1 MKKRRSRSFFPLAVG
16 VVLFVLQ
23 TPFGGWATQQPVEPP
38 AVKTQ
43 PPVSR
48 GIVYDDY
55 DFNSAYYNT
64 CFPQLDMAAQTLHE
78 NPSAI
83 CLIEGYRDRSEK
95 SWVSKRRSENAKTY
109 LVSSKGFDSRRIL
122 TQDRGFEKRPEGLAG
137 PPRSFHS
144 GRISKNGGIV
154 ISVYLPRD
162 MSTNKLSNL
171 PVVYSGYRKK
181 SARYDSCS
189 PHLDM
194 AKLELTNDPNLIC
207 IIEGHRDPGESRSLS
222 KKRSE
227 NAHSI
232 LSMLSNENVRIRSI
246 DAGVDKKI
254 WLALSGSRPRPFLGH
269 TNRFIAIGLFYPVS
283 IKGFQ

>member
-1 MKKRRSRSFFPLAVG
+1 MKKRRSRSCFLLAVG

-43 PPVSR
+43 TPVSR

-55 DFNSAYYNT
+55 DFNNAIYNT
-64 CFPQLDMAAQTLHE
+64 CFPQLDATAQTLRE
-78 NPSAI
+78 NPMAL
-83 CLIEGYRDRSEK
+83 CLIEGYRDRNEK
-95 SWVSKRRSENAKTY
+95 RWVSKKRSENAQRY
-109 LVSSKGFDSRRIL
+109 LVEFQKIAPERIL
-122 TQDRGFEKRPEGLAG
+122 IQDRGFEKLPEGLPG
-137 PPRSFHS
+137 PPRSVHS

-154 ISVYLPRD
+154 ISVYLPLD

-194 AKLELTNDPNLIC
+194 AKLELSNDPNLIC
-207 IIEGHRDPGESRSLS
+207 IIEGHGDPGESRGLS

-227 NAHSI
+227 NAHYI
-232 LSMLSNENVRIRSI
+232 LGVLSNENVRIRSI

-254 WLALSGSRPRPFLGH
+254 WLDLSGSRPRPFLGH
-269 TNRFIAIGLFYPVS
+269 TNRFIAIGLFYPIA